1 MKCNFIYYFNL
12 YRYNFY
18 SVLLYQFYYIAFQD
32 IAKILNVTQVAYS
45 CYEIGRRQIP
55 IEALIKLALFY
66 NTSVDYLL
74 GLTDERKPYPKSILS
89 KK

>member
-1 MKCNFIYYFNL
+1 MNEDI
-12 YRYNFY
+12 RYERLKGLREDRD
-18 SVLLYQFYYIAFQD
+18 LLQKD
-32 IAKILNVTQVAYS
+32 VAKVLNVTQVAYS

-55 IEALIKLALFY
+55 VEALIKLSLFY